1 MKKNLKYYL
10 KDKLS
15 EKEIKLMP
23 TSFDVVG
30 DILIFSEFPKE
41 LAKKEKLIGKIIL
54 ENYHHIKT
62 VLKKTKKYSGKF
74 RTPKLKIIAGE
85 KIKETT
91 HKENNVFIKLDVE
104 KVYFSARMSSERKRI
119 ADLINPNEVV
129 LVMFS
134 GAAPYPLVIAKNSK
148 AKEVYGIEINPTAH
162 KYAVENVEKNKL
174 EYKVKV
180 FLGDVNKVMPKIN
193 KKFDMSINRNAI
205 FNHARKPMV
214 FDRIL
219 MPLPKGAESF
229 LGLALKCIKKNGT
242 IHFYDFLHEGE
253 FEKAHDKIK
262 KACEEAKKKFK
273 ILNTVKCGQYSPG
286 FYRVCADFQVN

>member
-1 MKKNLKYYL
+1 MTKKNLKFYL

-15 EKEIKLMP
+15 EKELKLMP

-41 LAKKEKLIGKIIL
+41 LSKKEKRIGKVIL
-54 ENYHHIKT
+54 ETYPHIKT

-85 KIKETT
+85 KRKETT
-91 HKENNVFIKLDVE
+91 HKENNVFIKLDVGE
-104 KVYFSARMSSERKRI
+104 VYFSARMSSERKRI
-119 ADLINPNEVV
+119 ADLIKPNESV

-134 GAAPYPLVIAKNSK
+134 GAAPYPLVIANNTKCR
-148 AKEVYGIEINPTAH
+148 EVYGIEINPTAH
-162 KYAVENVEKNKL
+162 KYALENIKKNKL
-174 EYKVKV
+174 ENKIKL
-180 FLGDVNKVMPKIN
+180 FLGDVIKVMPKIN
-193 KKFDMSINRNAI
+193 KK
-205 FNHARKPMV
+205 

-229 LGLALKCIKKNGT
+229 LGLTLKYIKKNGT
-242 IHFYDFLHEGE
+242 VHFYDFLHEGE
-253 FEKAHDKIK
+253 FETAHEKIK
-262 KACEEAKKKFK
+262 KACIKSKKKFK

-286 FYRVCADFQVN
+286 FYRVCVDFEVY